1 MLRYI
6 IGVSLIAILIIVI
19 RALSNGKIQKRQQ
32 YALWLAIP
40 VYMLVAPFVK
50 INVPV
55 ATEIRSFLPVK
66 ETVIAEAVTES
77 NEVTEDVTEQG
88 VPPVYNY
95 GQPASQVSA
104 IAKNDVT
111 EDQVIQSN
119 EAVTPPVDLRSVIQN
134 TVLAVAVTM
143 IAGIVVY
150 NIGFVI
156 HCKRR
161 RSYVGR
167 DPLSGL
173 RIYSLGHKGTPFLL
187 VNSIYVDRSSDRLS
201 KYVICHEACHHKHGD
216 FFWVILRYLVLA
228 LNWYNPVIWAV
239 FVLSGRDCELACD
252 EEVLKV
258 YGIGAAKEYA
268 QTLFGLLQSKSALHF
283 GFTVSTGMRGGYK
296 MMKKRI
302 ENIKSPA
309 RQQQK
314 LLAGIVAV
322 LLVFSGCATMNPT
335 TAGSAAE
342 SSKETQN
349 VQSETSD
356 AETSGEKAISFTDNN
371 THIEKSIEYNG
382 ATLSINADIESIAD
396 KNLKKAKLTYDKD
409 LLDKLNNE
417 WVAQNYP
424 DASKRPQVTC
434 DLNDGIIDFTDYD
447 KDINTWDGD
456 SGEVIMK
463 KGFVTDKTPLGMSTD
478 ATSAGNDAIGFIQ
491 AYSPFEYRI
500 FNILAANDT
509 QNNKG
514 YYDVN
519 LQAEYNGLP
528 VALVKGVMRRDDV
541 SDEAEAG
548 HLCSIGFNIKVSK
561 DGIFGFQGKSA
572 MKTVDIKP
580 VTNVVPFD
588 NIADKCLEDMKID
601 IPADGNYG
609 PGITVT
615 DQKFEIVKVSVEY
628 IPKNATFGDVELIPA
643 WCCECVNSC
652 ISNGQ
657 LQTVTYYLA
666 YSVETGELLVQYY

>member
-32 YALWLAIP
+32 YALWLAVP

-55 ATEIRSFLPVK
+55 AAEISSFLPVK

-119 EAVTPPVDLRSVIQN
+119 EAVAPPVDLRFVIQN

-228 LNWYNPVIWAV
+228 LNWYNPVIWAA

-258 YGIGAAKEYA
+258 YGIGTAKEYA
-268 QTLFGLLQSKSALHF
+268 QTLFGLLQRKSASHF

-356 AETSGEKAISFTDNN
+356 AETST
-371 THIEKSIEYNG
+371 
-382 ATLSINADIESIAD
+382 
-396 KNLKKAKLTYDKD
+396 
-409 LLDKLNNE
+409 
-417 WVAQNYP
+417 
-424 DASKRPQVTC
+424 
-434 DLNDGIIDFTDYD
+434 
-447 KDINTWDGD
+447 
-456 SGEVIMK
+456 
-463 KGFVTDKTPLGMSTD
+463 
-478 ATSAGNDAIGFIQ
+478 
-491 AYSPFEYRI
+491 
-500 FNILAANDT
+500 
-509 QNNKG
+509 
-514 YYDVN
+514 
-519 LQAEYNGLP
+519 GLRS
-528 VALVKGVMRRDDV
+528 L
-541 SDEAEAG
+541 
-548 HLCSIGFNIKVSK
+548 
-561 DGIFGFQGKSA
+561 
-572 MKTVDIKP
+572 
-580 VTNVVPFD
+580 
-588 NIADKCLEDMKID
+588 
-601 IPADGNYG
+601 
-609 PGITVT
+609 
-615 DQKFEIVKVSVEY
+615 
-628 IPKNATFGDVELIPA
+628 IPKIFRTLTVSPHLQR
-643 WCCECVNSC
+643 NSC
-652 ISNGQ
+652 RTGS
-657 LQTVTYYLA
+657 TE
-666 YSVETGELLVQYY
+666 SVRW